1 MKSFCKLKYILLL
14 AISMISITVYCYGG
28 EGTTAAN
35 FLKFSYSSRQAALAG
50 AYSAIGNDSYSIFS
64 NPAGITSARDKE
76 LGLGFTT
83 YLEDSKLGILSY
95 KTKLRDADIGF
106 GFAGFNID
114 SIERRTNDAVGIVPS
129 EGSFDS
135 TDMEFIFSYAK
146 KDFAPNII
154 ENLSAGASL
163 KFINSK
169 IDDSS
174 AQSIALDLGLLYHY
188 LNHINISFALLN
200 LGTKMKYESE
210 SDNIPLSIKAGFSYS
225 LKNANLVAEVE
236 EFVHDEKF
244 YPSIGAEYFLGD
256 SFVLRTGYKF
266 GYDTSN
272 LGSMVGFA
280 CGFGIIAKDVSFN
293 YAYVPF
299 GELGNINRFD
309 IQFGF

>member
-1 MKSFCKLKYILLL
+1 MKSFLKLKYILLL
-14 AISMISITVYCYGG
+14 TVCILPVSVCCYSS

-35 FLKFSYSSRQAALAG
+35 FLKFSYSSRQAAVAG
-50 AYSAIGNDSYSIFS
+50 AYSAIGNDSYAIFS
-64 NPAGITSARDKE
+64 NPAGITSAKDKE
-76 LGLGFTT
+76 IGVGFTT
-83 YLEDSKLGILSY
+83 YLENSKLGILSY
-95 KTKLRDADIGF
+95 KTKLKDADVGF

-114 SIERRTNDAVGIVPS
+114 SIERRTVDSVGIVPS

-146 KDFAPNII
+146 KDFIPDII
-154 ENLSAGASL
+154 ENLSAGASV

-174 AQSIALDLGLLYHY
+174 AQSIAVDFGLLYHY
-188 LNHINISFALLN
+188 MNNINISFALLN
-200 LGTKMKYESE
+200 LGTKMKYDSE
-210 SDNIPLSIKAGFSYS
+210 SDNIPLSIKTGFSYS
-225 LKNANLVAEVE
+225 LSKANIVAEIE
-236 EFVHDEKF
+236 QFVHDEKF
-244 YPSIGAEYFLGD
+244 YPSIGAEYFVGD
-256 SFVLRTGYKF
+256 SFVLRSGYKF
-266 GYDTSN
+266 GYDTSK